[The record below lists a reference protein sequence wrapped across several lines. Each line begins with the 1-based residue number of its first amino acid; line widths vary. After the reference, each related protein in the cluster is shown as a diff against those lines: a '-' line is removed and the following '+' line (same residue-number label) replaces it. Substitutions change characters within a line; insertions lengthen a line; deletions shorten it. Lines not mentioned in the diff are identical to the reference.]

1 MNMSLTAHS
10 SLRMFVAGAFAAA
23 TAACAS
29 APPPPA
35 AAAAPP
41 SQAFQQA
48 SSSPGAAEAQGNDD
62 GVVFVSQ
69 DRKDPST
76 HEDTTPVTSL
86 HADQQTARP
95 APKN

>member
-1 MNMSLTAHS
+1 MNMSLTTHS
-10 SLRMFVAGAFAAA
+10 SLRILAAGVFAVAS
-23 TAACAS
+23 AACAS
-29 APPPPA
+29 QPTPPPPA
-35 AAAAPP
+35 VAPT
-41 SQAFQQA
+41 QAFQQA
-48 SSSPGAAEAQGNDD
+48 ASPGAAEAQGDD

-95 APKN
+95 TPKN

>member
-10 SLRMFVAGAFAAA
+10 SLRMLVAGAFAVA

-29 APPPPA
+29 APTPPP

-48 SSSPGAAEAQGNDD
+48 ASPGAAEAQGADD

-76 HEDTTPVTSL
+76 HQDSAPATSL
-86 HADQQTARP
+86 HAESQTARP
-95 APKN
+95 APPKN

>member
-1 MNMSLTAHS
+1 MNMSLTTHS
-10 SLRMFVAGAFAAA
+10 SLRMFVAGAFAVA

-35 AAAAPP
+35 AAVAPP

-48 SSSPGAAEAQGNDD
+48 SSSPGAAEAQGSDD

-76 HEDTTPVTSL
+76 HQDSAPATSL
-86 HADQQTARP
+86 HADPQTARP